1 MITTE
6 KALQMAAG
14 RRMFV
19 SMVDHERLTELLNEA
34 YAEALEAA
42 AKICDSE
49 KTLHESQLLRE
60 SKSTMTQEK
69 FWAAKSTAMSLAERI
84 RKLKEK

>member
-1 MITTE
+1 MITQE
-6 KALQMAAG
+6 RALQMASG

-42 AKICDSE
+42 AQICDSE
-49 KTLHESQLLRE
+49 TKLHESQLLRE
-60 SKSTMTQEK
+60 SNSIMTSEK
-69 FWAAKSTAMSLAERI
+69 FWAAKSTAMTLAQRI
-84 RKLKEK
+84 RGLKP

>member
-1 MITTE
+1 MITQE
-6 KALQMAAG
+6 RALQMAAG

-19 SMVDHERLTELLNEA
+19 SMVDHDRLTEILNET

-49 KTLHESQLLRE
+49 TTLHESQLLRE
-60 SKSTMTQEK
+60 SNSTMTQEK
-69 FWAAKSTAMSLAERI
+69 FWAAKSTAISLAERI
-84 RKLKEK
+84 RGLKK